1 MAMLDVI
8 RPHVA
13 GAWVEGLGSG
23 VEVAEPF
30 SGASGV
36 LVQTS
41 TPEQIDEA
49 IASATAAAEASRL
62 TQAARSEVLHQA
74 AALMLER
81 RADLEDCVRLD
92 TGFVHADVAKEV
104 DRAAHTLQL
113 CAHEARRLAGEA
125 IPMEGAPGQ
134 QGITAFTRL
143 DPLGVVCAITPFNS
157 PLNTV
162 VHKIGPAIAAGNA
175 VILKP
180 AIQTPRSADA
190 LVRILRDAG
199 LPANLITTVYG
210 DGSNIGHALVSDP
223 RVDYIAFT
231 GSTSAGRAIH
241 QAAGMRRVQLEMG
254 SIAGTIVDADADLER
269 AAPLILAGAF
279 RKSGQVCTSVQR
291 LFVLADVVDDL
302 VGLLHAGLEGKAWG
316 DPRDPVSYIG
326 PLINAAAA
334 DRVQSWIDEA
344 VAGGAEVVFGGPRA
358 GNVVAPTILRGV
370 PSGARLTCEE
380 VFGPVIVVEA
390 VASVDEAIE
399 SINAMEFGLASGIFT
414 RDIGVALDAADRL
427 RTGAVYINQTSS
439 NRVDLMPFAGVKASG
454 FGAPEGPAYAI
465 RDMSEQRLIS
475 FSRP

>member
-1 MAMLDVI
+1 MPTLDVV
-8 RPHVA
+8 RPHLA
-13 GAWVEGLGSG
+13 SSWVDGLGPV
-23 VEVAEPF
+23 VEVPEPY
-30 SGASGV
+30 SGQPGV
-36 LVQTS
+36 LVHTS
-41 TPEQIDEA
+41 TPEQVDVA
-49 IASATAAAEASRL
+49 IANAVAAATSDRL
-62 TQAARSEVLHQA
+62 SQAVRSDVLHRA
-74 AALMLER
+74 SALVLER
-81 RADLEDCVRLD
+81 RAELEDCVRLD
-92 TGFVHADVAKEV
+92 TGFVQADVAKEV
-104 DRAAHTLQL
+104 ERAAHTLQL
-113 CAHEARRLAGEA
+113 CAHEARRLAGES
-125 IPMEGAPGQ
+125 IPMAGAPGQ

-199 LPANLITTVYG
+199 LPPGLITTVFG
-210 DGSNIGHALVSDP
+210 DGPTIGRALVSDP

-254 SIAGTIVDADADLER
+254 SIAGTIVDVDADLER
-269 AAPLILAGAF
+269 AAALILAGAF

-291 LFVLADVVDDL
+291 LFVLREVADDL
-302 VGLLHAGLEGKAWG
+302 VGLLRAGLDGKTGG
-316 DPRDPVSYIG
+316 DPRDPNSYIG

-344 VAGGAEVVFGGPRA
+344 VLGGAEVVVGGPRV
-358 GNVVAPTILRGV
+358 GNVVAPTVLRGV
-370 PSGARLTCEE
+370 PGGARLTCDE
-380 VFGPVIVVEA
+380 VFGPVVVVEE
-390 VASVDEAIE
+390 VASVDQAIAA
-399 SINAMEFGLASGIFT
+399 INAMEFGLASGIFT

-475 FSRP
+475 FTRP